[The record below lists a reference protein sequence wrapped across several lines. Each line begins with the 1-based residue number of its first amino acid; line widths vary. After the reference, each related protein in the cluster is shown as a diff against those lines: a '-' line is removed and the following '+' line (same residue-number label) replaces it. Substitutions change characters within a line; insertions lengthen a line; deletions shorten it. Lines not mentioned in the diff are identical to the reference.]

1 MEGREKVLRQALHN
15 VNKTSLQHG
24 CLCTPLGRNFRDKQ
38 NLQRYFKRA
47 RLLLLSWNEFDLD
60 SSCWLAVN
68 WDFTQSD
75 VSSND
80 HDWLWLLTNNLR
92 LDCLNMS
99 IMQAQPHCVELLLRL
114 ICLCVYVVWFCWV
127 NVILLFTQRCGL
139 CVFFIYFSSFALSIC
154 FKSLGRYELFQ
165 SLFQYFYVELNSAW
179 TFITDACIRSGAIQ
193 HQDSFSLDKE
203 VHWYCWITWSLWILA
218 VFWRHCCCLRH
229 WVTYLLVRV
238 KIFYGKM
245 SHSSEWEEIWN
256 RGGTLQSDDVCW
268 SLYTPCCFLLRQT
281 FLCLTKL
288 WVLCG
293 FMGFMLLL

>member
-1 MEGREKVLRQALHN
+1 MLTKRHYNTAAFVLHLVGTLEINRTYSVILN
-15 VNKTSLQHG
+15 VLVCFC
-24 CLCTPLGRNFRDKQ
+24 CLGTNLTWTPLVD
-38 NLQRYFKRA
+38 LQWTGI
-47 RLLLLSWNEFDLD
+47 LLRVTLVQMIMIDFDSWQTT
-60 SSCWLAVN
+60 WG
-68 WDFTQSD
+68 
-75 VSSND
+75 
-80 HDWLWLLTNNLR
+80 LT
-92 LDCLNMS
+92 MS

-114 ICLCVYVVWFCWV
+114 ICLCVYVIWFCWV
-127 NVILLFTQRCGL
+127 NVILLFAQRCGL

-165 SLFQYFYVELNSAW
+165 SLFHYFYVELNSAW

-268 SLYTPCCFLLRQT
+268 SLYTPRCFLLRQT

>member
-1 MEGREKVLRQALHN
+1 MLYDFVEWML
-15 VNKTSLQHG
+15 
-24 CLCTPLGRNFRDKQ
+24 FF
-38 NLQRYFKRA
+38 Y
-47 RLLLLSWNEFDLD
+47 LLS
-60 SSCWLAVN
+60 A
-68 WDFTQSD
+68 
-75 VSSND
+75 
-80 HDWLWLLTNNLR
+80 
-92 LDCLNMS
+92 
-99 IMQAQPHCVELLLRL
+99 
-114 ICLCVYVVWFCWV
+114 
-127 NVILLFTQRCGL
+127 
-139 CVFFIYFSSFALSIC
+139 VFFIYFSSFALSIC

-165 SLFQYFYVELNSAW
+165 SLFHYFYVELNSAW

-268 SLYTPCCFLLRQT
+268 SLYTPRCFLLRQT